1 VEPIFASAYFMLG
14 LLLPQHAVN
23 AKKIHFLPT
32 SDSLNQYHPAI
43 MSERKQQV
51 QISSAPKKIAKIQ
64 FGTLTTEEIKL
75 AAEVRVSNR
84 EVFQM
89 PLRNAAPYGCMDPRL
104 GISDKVS
111 ACKTCQ

>member
-1 VEPIFASAYFMLG
+1 M
-14 LLLPQHAVN
+14 
-23 AKKIHFLPT
+23 T
-32 SDSLNQYHPAI
+32 D
-43 MSERKQQV
+43 RKQQV
-51 QISSAPKKIAKIQ
+51 QLSSAPKKIAKIQ

-104 GISDKVS
+104 GISDKTS
-111 ACKTCQ
+111 ACKTCK